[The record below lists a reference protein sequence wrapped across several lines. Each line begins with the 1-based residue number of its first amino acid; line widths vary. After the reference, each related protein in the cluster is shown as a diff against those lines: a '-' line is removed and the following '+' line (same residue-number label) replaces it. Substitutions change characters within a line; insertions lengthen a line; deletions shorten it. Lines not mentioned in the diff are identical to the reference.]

1 MTQNMSYTCDFET
14 HKNLSHKQS
23 VLFYGRMFVTLI
35 IVKLRNM
42 EYFTLSGEDITGAA
56 SETDPRLYYYSS
68 YPELFLVDP
77 TYCVQDG

>member
-1 MTQNMSYTCDFET
+1 MHTT
-14 HKNLSHKQS
+14 
-23 VLFYGRMFVTLI
+23 VI

>member
-1 MTQNMSYTCDFET
+1 MVATA
-14 HKNLSHKQS
+14 
-23 VLFYGRMFVTLI
+23 I
-35 IVKLRNM
+35 IVLRNM

-56 SETDPRLYYYSS
+56 SETDPRLFYYSS